1 MGFKIELLGLCGA
14 GKTTFLTALTS
25 RLESNVGLGLAYPLV
40 PPISQTLVSLS
51 RILWVGFLTE
61 PIIFS
66 RFIIKKS
73 NWWLVKKVAFRS
85 AGISFRGHDN
95 VILIDSGIL
104 QPFLSFEIEE
114 RLSNSI
120 IPTSAI
126 LEGCVLPDLAIVFIV
141 PPKLAMKRYEQR
153 GVSGKGKLI
162 RKNSERYFNRA
173 EELRKNLVEY
183 CEMNNVEI
191 IEVDSSQQF
200 SEKYL
205 NSKLTEIQKFINKR
219 EGKHEQSI

>member
-1 MGFKIELLGLCGA
+1 MGFKVELLGLCGA

-25 RLESNVGLGLAYPLV
+25 RLESNADLGLAYPLV
-40 PPISQTLVSLS
+40 PPISQTLVSLI
-51 RILWVGFLTE
+51 RILWVGFFTE
-61 PIIFS
+61 PITFA
-66 RFIIKKS
+66 RFIINKS
-73 NWWLVKKVAFRS
+73 NWWLVKKAAYRS
-85 AGISFRGHDN
+85 AGIISRGNDN

-120 IPTSAI
+120 IPTKAI
-126 LEGCVLPDLAIVFIV
+126 LDGCVLPDLAIVFIV
-141 PPKLAMKRYEQR
+141 PSRLAMKRYEER
-153 GVSGKGKLI
+153 GVSGEGKLI
-162 RKNSERYFNRA
+162 RENGGRYFNRA

-183 CEMNNVEI
+183 CEMKNVQI

-200 SEKYL
+200 SEEFL

-219 EGKHEQSI
+219 EGKHEESI